1 MRNKEHYAEWCKEYR
16 DKHKADKKALYE
28 ARKAAGLCIYCG
40 ELAVPDR
47 TLCAKHAARHKA
59 YQQKRRPA
67 NNEYWKKRYADNPR
81 KSKDAN
87 LKNSYG
93 ISIEEYEIMFE
104 KQGGRCAIC
113 GKHQSELTKRLF
125 VDHDHKTGQVRGL
138 LCANCN
144 AGLGHFYDDRGIMFH
159 AIVYIAHKGDVQIRP
174 YEGGQ

>member
-1 MRNKEHYAEWCKEYR
+1 MYLLWR
-16 DKHKADKKALYE
+16 
-28 ARKAAGLCIYCG
+28 AG
-40 ELAVPDR
+40 VPDR

-67 NNEYWKKRYADNPR
+67 NSEYWKKRYADNPR

-87 LKNSYG
+87 LQNSYG

-125 VDHDHKTGQVRGL
+125 VDHSHETGKVRSL
-138 LCANCN
+138 LCTNCN
-144 AGLGHFYDDRGIMFH
+144 FGIGYFKDSELLLLR
-159 AIVYIAHKGDVQIRP
+159 AAEYLR
-174 YEGGQ
+174 EGQTE